1 MSAKRDSLIKK
12 AENARRESKYIDFK
26 EGFDSASKREW
37 CKLVK
42 HIVAMANSGGGLIIF
57 GLGNGGKPSGEDLSS
72 INSVDPSHITNKV
85 KKYTDI
91 EFDSFEFCQVV
102 RNGASYPALLVE
114 GVSIPMI
121 FTCPGTYPVDAKKQ
135 ANEFVQGTMYFRHG
149 AKSETGNSNDI
160 RACIERE
167 LQRIRKSWLGD
178 IKKITQAPA
187 GHEVHVMPAGVHL
200 STAPDATPIRIT
212 DDPGA
217 PAFRQVDTDT
227 AFPIRQ
233 RELLGEVNSRLPDDI
248 AINPF
253 DVLCVRKVHEL
264 DKNENMQYATKF
276 GSRQYSRACAEWL
289 LEQFNQN
296 SNFFKKARRDYRAQ
310 QDK

>member
-1 MSAKRDSLIKK
+1 MSAKRDLLIKR
-12 AENARRESKYIDFK
+12 AEIARRESKYIDFN

-57 GLGNGGKPSGEDLSS
+57 GLANGGKPSGEDLSS
-72 INSVDPSHITNKV
+72 INSVDPAHITNKV

-91 EFDSFEFCQVV
+91 EFESFEFCQVV
-102 RNGASYPALLVE
+102 RDGASYPALLVE

-121 FTCPGTYPVDAKKQ
+121 FTCPGTYPVDAKRQ

-149 AKSETGNSNDI
+149 AKSEPGNSNDI
-160 RACIERE
+160 SACIERE
-167 LQRIRKSWLGD
+167 LQRIKKSWLSD

-227 AFPIRQ
+227 AFPFRQ
-233 RELLGEVNSRLPDDI
+233 MELLNEVNSRSPDDI
-248 AINPF
+248 VINQY

-264 DKNENMQYATKF
+264 GEREDLHYARKF
-276 GSRQYSRACAEWL
+276 GARQYSPACADWF

-296 SNFFKKARRDYRAQ
+296 RSFFKEARRDYRAQ